1 MWPFVKEGHAEMLS
15 ATTQHQGKCFN
26 PHMPSFD
33 PGRESVQNIYK
44 LMIGSIVPRPIA
56 FVSSQDARGV
66 RNLAPFSFFTGV
78 SADPPV
84 ILFCPTVRPEDPS
97 RGLAAHKDTLLNVI
111 ATREFVVNVVS
122 EEIAERMNL
131 TSAQVPP
138 DVDEFA
144 LAGLTPVPSDLV
156 KPPRVAESPVQMECR
171 LRQII
176 EVSDRP
182 SGGSI
187 VLGEV
192 VRFHVDDALVEN
204 FRIDPEKLAAIGR
217 MGGTT
222 YARTRDRF
230 DLKRPE

>member
-1 MWPFVKEGHAEMLS
+1 VLPLPEFVCFCQPLSNPEMLS
-15 ATTQHQGKCFN
+15 
-26 PHMPSFD
+26 FD
-33 PGRESVQNIYK
+33 PARESVQNIYK

-56 FVSSQDARGV
+56 FVSSLDERGV

-84 ILFCPTVRPEDPS
+84 ILFCAAVRPENPA
-97 RGLAAHKDTLLNVI
+97 RGLAAHKDTLRNVI
-111 ATREFVVNVVS
+111 ATREFVVNIVT
-122 EEIAERMNL
+122 EGIAEKMNL

-138 DVDEFA
+138 DVDEFE
-144 LAGLTPVPSDLV
+144 LAGLTPEPSELG

-182 SGGSI
+182 SGGTI

-192 VRFHVDDALVEN
+192 VRFHVHDALVEN
-204 FRIDPEKLAAIGR
+204 FRIDPERLAAIGR
-217 MGGTT
+217 MGGPT
-222 YARTRDRF
+222 YTRTRDRF

>member
-1 MWPFVKEGHAEMLS
+1 ML
-15 ATTQHQGKCFN
+15 
-26 PHMPSFD
+26 SFD
-33 PGRESVQNIYK
+33 PARESVQNIYK

-56 FVSSQDARGV
+56 FVSSLDERGV
-66 RNLAPFSFFTGV
+66 RNLAPFSYFTAV

-84 ILFCPTVRPEDPS
+84 ILFCPTVRPEDPG
-97 RGLAAHKDTLLNVI
+97 RGLATRKDTLLNVI
-111 ATREFVVNVVS
+111 ATREFVVNVVT
-122 EEIAERMNL
+122 EGIAERMNL

-138 DVDEFA
+138 DVDEFE
-144 LAGLTPVPSDLV
+144 LAGLTPEPSEVV

-171 LRQII
+171 LRQTI

-182 SGGSI
+182 SGGTI

-192 VRFHVDDALVEN
+192 VRFHVNEALMEK

-217 MGGTT
+217 MGGST
-222 YARTRDRF
+222 YVRTRDRF

>member
-1 MWPFVKEGHAEMLS
+1 MV
-15 ATTQHQGKCFN
+15 
-26 PHMPSFD
+26 SFD
-33 PGRESVQNIYK
+33 PAREPVQNIYK
-44 LMIGSIVPRPIA
+44 LMIGAIVPRPIA
-56 FVSSQDARGV
+56 FVSSLDEHGV
-66 RNLAPFSFFTGV
+66 RNLAPFSYFTAV

-84 ILFCPTVRPEDPS
+84 VLFCPSVRRDDPQ
-97 RGLAAHKDTLLNVI
+97 RGLVAHKDTLLNVI
-111 ATREFVVNVVS
+111 ATREFVINVVTDALV
-122 EEIAERMNL
+122 EKMNL

-138 DVDEFA
+138 EVDEFE
-144 LAGLTPVPSDLV
+144 LAGLTPLPSELV

-192 VRFHVDDALVEN
+192 LRFHVREDLVEN
-204 FRIDPEKLAAIGR
+204 FRIDPEKLAAVGR
-217 MGGTT
+217 MGGPT
-222 YARTRDRF
+222 YVHTHDRF